1 MKEYKIKVR
10 KLTDVSLLRE
20 CASYTSGKECS
31 MTLHKAY
38 ANKHSIIRSQL
49 FVVEMVDIP
58 LFCASQFVRSTQGVN
73 WYQRTKRTDRGGLDF
88 IAECKRIDNDLNGIV
103 VEIENGERIDADELK
118 NIQSD
123 ILDLTAKYD
132 RYAPTSLLGIMNS
145 EAIMNMSEKR
155 LCAKASKETREIW
168 EQVLQEVAKC
178 DPDLVKFCVKPC
190 ISHGG
195 ICREHC
201 CGFNKTDLFKKQLE
215 KYKNNFA
222 K

>member
-10 KLTDVSLLRE
+10 KLTDVFLLHE

-88 IAECKRIDNDLNGIV
+88 IAECQRIDNNLNYII

-123 ILDLTAKYD
+123 ILDLTGKYD
-132 RYAPTSLLGIMNS
+132 RYAPTSLLGIMNA

-155 LCAKASKETREIW
+155 LCAKASAETREIW
-168 EQVLQEVAKC
+168 EQVLKEVKIV
-178 DPDLVKFCVKPC
+178 DESLVPFCVKPC

-195 ICREHC
+195 ICRERS
-201 CGFNKTDLFKKQLE
+201 CGFNKTELFSKQLNE
-215 KYKNNFA
+215 YKLLFI
-222 K
+222 